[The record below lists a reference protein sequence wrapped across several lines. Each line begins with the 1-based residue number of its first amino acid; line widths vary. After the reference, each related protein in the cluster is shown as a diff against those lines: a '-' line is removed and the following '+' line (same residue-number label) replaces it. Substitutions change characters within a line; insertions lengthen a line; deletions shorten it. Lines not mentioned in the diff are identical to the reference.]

1 MFPNVSSETSV
12 SPAVLVQIFTTCP
25 EHQILLQEEAGG
37 ELARYGIELTAQA
50 VSEGEY
56 KTAWAVKVCK
66 VSCFCICSAV
76 NRGLVK

>member
-1 MFPNVSSETSV
+1 M
-12 SPAVLVQIFTTCP
+12 SPAVLVKITSTCP
-25 EHQILLQEEAGG
+25 GHQILLQEEAGG
-37 ELARYGIELTAQA
+37 ELAGYRIELTAQA

-56 KTAWAVKVCK
+56 KIALAEKVCK